1 MIRIQ
6 LKIFSRTYYEWYCSD
21 RSKKFNKKS
30 KNDEPLETSKLP
42 KKLNSKNMEEGY
54 NSRQKI
60 IIFQNKIKQYFGYTE
75 GRKVK
80 RLKQDTEDRDK

>member
-1 MIRIQ
+1 
-6 LKIFSRTYYEWYCSD
+6 
-21 RSKKFNKKS
+21 
-30 KNDEPLETSKLP
+30 
-42 KKLNSKNMEEGY
+42 MEEGY

-80 RLKQDTEDRDK
+80 KLKQETEYRENNKKTDNGGGD